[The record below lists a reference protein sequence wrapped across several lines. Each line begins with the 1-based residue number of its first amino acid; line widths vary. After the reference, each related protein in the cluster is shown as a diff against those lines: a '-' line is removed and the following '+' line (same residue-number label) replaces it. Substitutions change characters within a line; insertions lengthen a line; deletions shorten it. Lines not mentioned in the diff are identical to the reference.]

1 MQQTPPPFP
10 GDVPEPTSGER
21 RSSRRTSPVQRWLIL
36 GIAVAAGAVAGVV
49 SEARPA
55 MWTPADVAW
64 RMFAAAGIALC
75 ASRARRW
82 TLIWLALPAALLG
95 DGWLR
100 VFGVMALL
108 GAVVVTVRDRRDR
121 VLCTA
126 VGGLGGIGVLCMSWP
141 GGAAP
146 TGTTALIAVVAV
158 VPVLIS
164 AFGHA
169 RTREKRIAFG
179 VLGAVA
185 VLMVL
190 GVGAVVAFGV
200 TSASD
205 VRAAVDQTQR
215 AVNGADDADPAV
227 VQQRFDTAATSFAGL
242 ADASDEWWYVP
253 ARSVP
258 IIGPNFNL
266 ARTAL
271 GAGASLN
278 RSAATLSTSVDQQQL
293 RRPDGGID
301 VAVLASL
308 EQPAQTGASTIADA
322 RAELDAAGSPW
333 VLPPV
338 RVELGRIDDQL
349 GAAERSAETVALAS
363 QAAPALLGADGPRR
377 YLMLLGNPAE
387 LRDLGGHIGNWA
399 ELVADNGKLDVVEVG
414 SPYELFNPQTN
425 PPPQLTSEYPT
436 SLLELRP
443 QYFSQNWGGT
453 PDTSIVARL
462 AAELYPQARPGAP
475 IDGVIYAD
483 PQAFA
488 AILSITGGVKVATT
502 DVELTSRNAVQFLT
516 VDQFSELADAAPGT
530 DPLGDTI
537 ETTLKKFT
545 RQQLPG
551 PRRLAD
557 LFSPVVAGGHLQIS
571 TFDPATNELLDRL
584 GLRRTLDRPN
594 STDVLSVI
602 NRNANPSKIDAFLKR
617 DVAYDARWDPQSGR
631 TLGTVTVRLTN
642 TAPKDGVAPVQVS
655 PPPGA
660 PPGTNRTQLSIL
672 SPLDAAR
679 ATIDGKP
686 TGIGTTNETA
696 TVRRHAIWLDLA
708 PGQTAE
714 VVVELDGAVSPGSY
728 ELHWIGQPMLN
739 PGPTEIHVSPLDS
752 PHPERPAVREVFP
765 GDENRIVRYD
775 PGSAG

>member
-1 MQQTPPPFP
+1 MQQTPPPYR
-10 GDVPEPTSGER
+10 GDLTEPPTGDL
-21 RSSRRTSPVQRWLIL
+21 RSSRRTSAAQRWLIVAFAVAS
-36 GIAVAAGAVAGVV
+36 GAVAAVV
-49 SEARPA
+49 SDARPA
-55 MWTPADVAW
+55 MWTPADVVW
-64 RMFAAAGIALC
+64 RAFVVAGIALC

-82 TLIWLALPAALLG
+82 TLIWLAVPAALFG

-100 VFGVMALL
+100 IFGVAALV
-108 GAVVVTVRDRRDR
+108 GAIIVTARDRRDR
-121 VLCTA
+121 PTCTA
-126 VGGLGGIGVLCMSWP
+126 VGGLGAIGLLSLSWP
-141 GGAAP
+141 GGGAP
-146 TGTTALIAVVAV
+146 TGTTALIAVLAVAPLLV
-158 VPVLIS
+158 S

-169 RTREKRIAFG
+169 RTREKRIAMALF
-179 VLGAVA
+179 GAVA
-185 VLMVL
+185 LVMVL
-190 GVGAVVAFGV
+190 GVGAIAAFGV
-200 TSASD
+200 TNATS
-205 VRAAVDQTQR
+205 VRAAVDDTQR
-215 AVNGADDADPAV
+215 AVDGADDDDAAA
-227 VQQRFDTAATSFAGL
+227 VQQRFDTAAASFADL
-242 ADASDEWWYVP
+242 AVASDQWWYVP
-253 ARSVP
+253 ARSIP

-271 GAGASLN
+271 AAGADLN
-278 RSAATLSTSVDQQQL
+278 QTAATLSTSVDQQQL

-301 VAVLASL
+301 LAVLASL
-308 EQPAQTGASTIADA
+308 ESPAQSGATTIAGA
-322 RAELDAAGSPW
+322 RADLDAAASPW
-333 VLPPV
+333 ILPPV

-349 GAAERSAETVALAS
+349 ASAEQSAETVALAS
-363 QAAPALLGADGPRR
+363 QAAPTLLGADGPRR
-377 YLMLLGNPAE
+377 YLLLLGNPAE
-387 LRDLGGHIGNWA
+387 LRDVGGHIGNWA
-399 ELVADNGKLDVVEVG
+399 ELVADNGRLDVVEVG

-425 PPPQLTSEYPT
+425 PPPTLTSEYPT

-483 PQAFA
+483 PEAFA
-488 AILSITGGVKVATT
+488 AILSITGGVEVPAT

-537 ETTLKKFT
+537 ETVLEKFT

-602 NRNANPSKIDAFLKR
+602 NRNANPSKIDAFLR
-617 DVAYDARWDPQSGR
+617 REVAYAVRWDPVTGR
-631 TLGTVTVRLTN
+631 TLGTVSVRLTN
-642 TAPKDGVAPVQVS
+642 TAPAGGVAPVVVN

-660 PPGTNRTQLSIL
+660 PAGTNRTQLSIL
-672 SPLDAAR
+672 SPLDATR
-679 ATIDGKP
+679 ATIDGAT

-708 PGQTAE
+708 PGQTSE
-714 VVVELDGAVSPGSY
+714 VVVDLDGAVSPGSY
-728 ELHWIGQPMLN
+728 ELHWIGQPVLD
-739 PGPTEIHVSPLDS
+739 PGPTEISISPLDS
-752 PHPERPAVREVFP
+752 PNPDRAAVREVFP
-765 GDENRIVRYD
+765 GDENRIIRYE
-775 PGSAG
+775 PTPST

>member
-1 MQQTPPPFP
+1 MQQTPPPYR
-10 GDVPEPTSGER
+10 GDVTEPPTSER
-21 RSSRRTSPVQRWLIL
+21 RSSRRTSPAERWLIL
-36 GIAVAAGAVAGVV
+36 AIALASGAVAAVV
-49 SEARPA
+49 SDARPA

-64 RMFAAAGIALC
+64 RALVVVGVALC

-82 TLIWLALPAALLG
+82 TLIWLAVPAALLG

-100 VFGVMALL
+100 IF
-108 GAVVVTVRDRRDR
+108 GAVALVGAIVVTTRDHRNRPA
-121 VLCTA
+121 CAA
-126 VGGLGGIGVLCMSWP
+126 VGGLGAIGLLCMSWP
-141 GGAAP
+141 GGGAP
-146 TGTTALIAVVAV
+146 TGTTALVAV
-158 VPVLIS
+158 IAAVPLLVS

-179 VLGAVA
+179 VLGVVA
-185 VLMVL
+185 LLLVV
-190 GVGAVVAFGV
+190 GVGAVVAFGL
-200 TSASD
+200 TNATD
-205 VRAAVDQTQR
+205 VRAAVDDTQR
-215 AVNGADDADPAV
+215 AVNGANDADTAA
-227 VQQRFDTAATSFAGL
+227 VQQRFDTAASSFADL
-242 ADASDEWWYVP
+242 SAASDQWWYVP

-258 IIGPNFNL
+258 IVGPNFNL

-271 GAGASLN
+271 AAGADLN
-278 RSAATLSTSVDQQQL
+278 ETAATLSTSVDQQQL

-301 VAVLASL
+301 LAVLASL
-308 EQPAQTGASTIADA
+308 EAPAQSGATTIAGA
-322 RAELDAAGSPW
+322 RTDLDAASSPW

-338 RVELGRIDDQL
+338 RVELGKIDDQL
-349 GAAERSAETVALAS
+349 GSAERSAETVALAS
-363 QAAPALLGADGPRR
+363 QAAPTLLGADGPRR

-387 LRDLGGHIGNWA
+387 LRDVGGHIGNWA
-399 ELVADNGKLDVVEVG
+399 ELVADNGRLDVVEVG

-425 PPPQLTSEYPT
+425 PPARLASEYPT

-483 PQAFA
+483 PDAFA
-488 AILSITGGVKVATT
+488 AILAITGGVKVPGT
-502 DVELTSRNAVQFLT
+502 DVELTSKNAVTFLT

-617 DVAYDARWDPQSGR
+617 EVGYNVRWDAATGR

-642 TAPKDGVAPVQVS
+642 TAPTDGVAPVVIS

-672 SPLDAAR
+672 TPLDATR
-679 ATIDGKP
+679 ATINGTS

-696 TVRRHAIWLDLA
+696 TVRRHAVWLDLA

-728 ELHWIGQPMLN
+728 ELHWLGQPMLD
-739 PGPTEIHVSPLDS
+739 PGPTEITVAPLDS
-752 PHPERPAVREVFP
+752 TNPERPAVREVFP
-765 GDENRIVRYD
+765 GDEDRIVRYD
-775 PGSAG
+775 PTSSG